1 MSARPLRVAHLVATT
16 GRSGVERHLE
26 ALLPAFDPHE
36 VAARLFVPGPGP
48 LVDALAARGLACEPG
63 APTRKFAWGEARALG
78 ARLRGQVD
86 VVHAHGPRV
95 AFWARTVAHAAGARR
110 VVATV
115 HELRWASLPAGP
127 RRWAWTA
134 LEAMANAGADA
145 LVTPSRAAHAA
156 LVARYPRW
164 APRTRVIAGSSPLLL
179 DPPPPQRPER
189 APGPVRLVCVGR
201 FHWVKGHD
209 DLLAAVA
216 HARAAGVALELTLIG
231 DGPLASPLRERARA
245 LGVADAVRW
254 QDGAFEPARTLPEH
268 DLYVAASHTETFS
281 IATLE
286 ALACGLPVLAPALGG
301 FLDLVTPGVSGE
313 LVPGRERADWAAA
326 FGDAIGRLAAQ
337 PDALRRMG
345 EAAAREARTRLSP
358 RTMAAATAA
367 LYREVVGV

>member
-26 ALLPAFDPHE
+26 ALIPAFDPHE
-36 VAARLFVPGPGP
+36 VVARLFVPGPGP
-48 LVDALAARGLACEPG
+48 LVEALEKRGVRCETG
-63 APTRKFAWGEARALG
+63 APTRKLAWGQARALG

-95 AFWARTVAHAAGARR
+95 AFWARTVARAAGARH

-115 HELRWASLPAGP
+115 HELRWASLPPGP
-127 RRWAWTA
+127 RRWAWAT
-134 LEAMANAGADA
+134 LEAMANGNADA
-145 LVTPSRAAHAA
+145 LITPSRAAHDA
-156 LVARYPRW
+156 LVARYPEW
-164 APRTRVIAGSSPLLL
+164 AARTRVIAGSSPLLL
-179 DPPPPQRPER
+179 DAPLPPRPER
-189 APGPVRLVCVGR
+189 APGPLRLVCVGR

-216 HARAAGVALELTLIG
+216 HARSAGVALELTLIG
-231 DGPLASPLRERARA
+231 DGPLAGPLRERARA
-245 LGVADAVRW
+245 LGLSDVVRW
-254 QDGAFEPARTLPEH
+254 HDAAFEPAPTLPGH

-286 ALACGLPVLAPALGG
+286 AMACGLPVLAPALGG
-301 FLDLVTPGVSGE
+301 FLDLVTPGITGL
-313 LVPGRERADWAAA
+313 LVPGRERADWAAS

-345 EAAAREARTRLSP
+345 EAADRDARARLSP
-358 RTMAAATAA
+358 RTMATATTV
-367 LYREVVGV
+367 LYREVVGA